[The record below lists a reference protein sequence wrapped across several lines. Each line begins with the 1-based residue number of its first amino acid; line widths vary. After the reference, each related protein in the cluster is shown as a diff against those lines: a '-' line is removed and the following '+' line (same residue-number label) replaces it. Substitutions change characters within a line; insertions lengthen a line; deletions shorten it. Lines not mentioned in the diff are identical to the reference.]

1 MKTTLKICSLILLLL
16 VTGMQMK
23 VVADNPPKTFPL
35 SESFETGTFPPA
47 GWNIYDVDGQ
57 APVWELSEWLNHTPD
72 GYNSAYHGYGPGLHD
87 GWMVSPQLAIPATG
101 QKVLAFWSNILD
113 SFYYYKNSILVST
126 GSGDPASGDFAE
138 VWTPAQ
144 AQDGWRQYVIDLEAY
159 AGQTIYIAF
168 RYEGDYAH
176 GWSVDDIYIGND
188 FNMNPVITASTPVLN
203 ATGPINVNIQKNLT
217 ISNTGINNLS
227 YTMAVYYNGP
237 NIGWMELNPLS
248 GELAGGDQMVH
259 TAVFNPTG
267 LQLGTY
273 SASITIQS
281 NDPATPT
288 LTIPVT
294 YEVIE
299 ASSVGISVMIS
310 EYTFPYD
317 ISENGQYVAIS
328 PFGSGG
334 MLWSEDNGLV
344 IIQGEEHTVQAVSET
359 GIVSGTNRNPDYS
372 VDDLNVQM
380 AGFWNPQTQAWTY
393 LGINPAA
400 GEPIYSDYN
409 SSWGMTADGQ
419 VTVGMQY
426 LPGYNYKAFK
436 WTVAGGYE
444 MIGDLIAVNNRPN
457 GISNDGSVVFG
468 WADLPAASRSPI
480 IWYNNEVIQIA
491 PTEYGEASAA
501 SADGQFVAGYAGSEA
516 FIWTPQNGTT
526 FFANTLNSGGISPVA
541 VMNDGTVVGYTAEGW
556 PPFPDTR
563 RAFARLIT
571 GELMTFNDYALS
583 RGMANAPDWL
593 FYSVNGVTPDG
604 NKFIGAGITPEGQTV
619 SFLLDFGAEIPSIVI
634 SPASLVQA
642 LNNGGTATQTLTIQ
656 NTGTG
661 TLDYSTYLHFIN
673 NSTANALTAV
683 PAFSATNQALSASF
697 AGMRKAKTAAEAPQ
711 RHALPKH
718 GNVSPATNS
727 NTGFEGSFGQNSPKA
742 ETKSP
747 AGKGTFA
754 LHYDGDNV
762 DAIGLVEGG
771 SFFHAARYPQ
781 SLVAPFVAANIT
793 QVELYIND
801 LPEVATMYI
810 WGPGTTGSP
819 GEVLMQQTVSVTAQS
834 WNTITLATPLALTG
848 DDIWIGFGYT
858 HPAGTFIAGID
869 GGPLNPNGDFLREA
883 SGEWERL
890 SMYGFNSNWNIRA
903 TLQLGDGS
911 WLSLNPTSGSVAP
924 ESSQEITAT
933 FTGNVTA
940 GQLYHANI
948 IVTSN
953 DMSNPL
959 KYVPVTLDM
968 LLGLKDSDEAQLK
981 IYPVPAHDAIH
992 IESVGG
998 IQSVSIMNQVGQ
1010 KVAESAF
1017 AGALQVKLSVN
1028 ELKAGAYMIEIKKV
1042 DQSRVIRPVII
1053 K

>member
-273 SASITIQS
+273 TASITIQS

-299 ASSVGISVMIS
+299 ASSVGVSVMIP

-317 ISENGQYVAIS
+317 ISENGQFVAIS
-328 PFGSGG
+328 GFGTGG
-334 MLWSEDNGLV
+334 WLWSQSAGLV
-344 IIQGEEHTVQAVSET
+344 AVNGDEPSVIAVSEQ
-359 GIVSGTNRNPDYS
+359 GVVAGTSRNPAYT
-372 VDDLNVQM
+372 VDGLSVQM
-380 AGFWNPQTQAWTY
+380 AGYWHPQTQEWTF
-393 LGINPAA
+393 LPLNPAV
-400 GEPIYSDYN
+400 GEPVFSDYN
-409 SSWGMTADGQ
+409 SAWGMTADGS
-419 VTVGMQY
+419 VIVGMQFY
-426 LPGYNYKAFK
+426 ADYGYRAFK
-436 WTVAGGYE
+436 YSQANGYE
-444 MIGDLIAVNNRPN
+444 MIGDVYPAGNRPN

-468 WADLPAASRSPI
+468 WANLPMASRSPV
-480 IWYNNEVIQIA
+480 IWHNGSFIQIS
-491 PTEYGEASAA
+491 PDDYGEASA
-501 SADGQFVAGYAGSEA
+501 SSPNGQYVTGYAGEQG
-516 FIWTPQNGTT
+516 FVWTPQGGTT
-526 FFANTLNSGGISPVA
+526 FFPNSLGGSMSPAA
-541 VMNDGTVVGYTAEGW
+541 VMNDGTVFGYYSDAW

-571 GELMTFNDYALS
+571 GEMMSFNDYALS
-583 RGMANAPDWL
+583 RGMATASEWI
-593 FYSVNGVTPDG
+593 FYSINGTTPDG
-604 NKFIGAGITPEGQTV
+604 NKLIGAGINPDGQNV
-619 SFLLDFGAEIPSIVI
+619 SFIIDFGAEIPSIVI
-634 SPASLVQA
+634 NPASLVQA

-673 NSTANALTAV
+673 NSTAHALTAV
-683 PAFSATNQALSASF
+683 PAFSGTNPTRAASF

-711 RHALPKH
+711 RHAFAKH
-718 GNVSPATNS
+718 DNVSPASNS
-727 NTGFEGSFGQNSPKA
+727 NTGFEGSFGQNSQKA

-819 GEVLMQQTVSVTAQS
+819 GEVLLQQTVSVTAQS
-834 WNTITLATPLALTG
+834 WNTITLATPLTLTG